1 MVYGNYKVNT
11 FSILFLVLFGANLL
25 VAGLKD
31 KSPVI
36 ARVGVD
42 SITVEQFVDLFELNP
57 RIKNSNSAGLTAARI
72 DFLHTLIGNKL
83 WSQYREK
90 RGIDTTLA
98 ELTAENEL
106 QMMFTLDYLYRKEII
121 EEAEPTEEELQTAYQ
136 KASKM
141 LLVNYL
147 FSQSE
152 EEINN
157 LYNLLKQGFEF
168 EEILAV
174 RNEKKL
180 QQEGVKINFGDYEK
194 QIEDELYSLNVKNY
208 SRPIHLDDGYY
219 IFYLSNILTKHFVD
233 DKSREEEI
241 EKVKEV
247 LQKRNEDK
255 IYNSFMRSV
264 LSGKEAVIHKNLRDD
279 LIKQFDKRRQN
290 NLFKEIIDDSTYVI
304 SSTDILIIEN
314 VLGKQVLNNVLIRID
329 TLEVSLRN
337 FIRALVFTHSKIV
350 FNNNSSREFVQKN
363 LSEYIQKLILF
374 EEAKKLEFDTSEE
387 VQSDLKIWSDY
398 FSFEAMRSAIA
409 DTINITDEMIA
420 KEARHIYKNI
430 SDSSFLDN
438 ETKRKLIRNRLIDK
452 KISRTLKYETAEL
465 SKGTPIQIN
474 YGLLQGLETSHIN
487 SFSIR
492 RLGFGGTLPAAPI
505 YFPNSGWVNP
515 ENYKQ
520 FILP

>member
-1 MVYGNYKVNT
+1 
-11 FSILFLVLFGANLL
+11 
-25 VAGLKD
+25 
-31 KSPVI
+31 
-36 ARVGVD
+36 
-42 SITVEQFVDLFELNP
+42 
-57 RIKNSNSAGLTAARI
+57 
-72 DFLHTLIGNKL
+72 
-83 WSQYREK
+83 
-90 RGIDTTLA
+90 
-98 ELTAENEL
+98 
-106 QMMFTLDYLYRKEII
+106 
-121 EEAEPTEEELQTAYQ
+121 
-136 KASKM
+136 
-141 LLVNYL
+141 
-147 FSQSE
+147 
-152 EEINN
+152 
-157 LYNLLKQGFEF
+157 
-168 EEILAV
+168 
-174 RNEKKL
+174 
-180 QQEGVKINFGDYEK
+180 
-194 QIEDELYSLNVKNY
+194 
-208 SRPIHLDDGYY
+208 
-219 IFYLSNILTKHFVD
+219 
-233 DKSREEEI
+233 
-241 EKVKEV
+241 
-247 LQKRNEDK
+247 
-255 IYNSFMRSV
+255 MRSV

-304 SSTDILIIEN
+304 SSTDILKIEN

-420 KEARHIYKNI
+420 KEARHIYKNT